1 MILQIISVLHQ
12 IFAILSFV
20 AWALAM
26 YYWALTNSRL
36 NSGVP
41 KMSLINPINYF
52 KLELFTP
59 LGLKYR
65 RSSILCFAGMLVL
78 GVVAFL
84 LRSVRDAI
92 L

>member
-1 MILQIISVLHQ
+1 MIHQIVSILHL
-12 IFAILSFV
+12 IFAILSIA

-26 YYWALTNSRL
+26 YYWALTNSSL

-41 KMSLINPINYF
+41 KMSLLNPVNYS
-52 KLELFTP
+52 KQELFTP

-84 LRSVRDAI
+84 LRSMRDA
-92 L
+92 LL